1 MVRNDLITRLR
12 AFEARKPATKTPD
25 DWRERLARYKRW
37 FEDGE
42 ELEGSQTDEKKGQFC
57 QVQAILR

>member
-1 MVRNDLITRLR
+1 MGRIDLVTRLR
-12 AFEARKPATKTPD
+12 ALEARKPATSD

-42 ELEGSQTDEKKGQFC
+42 EWVGPQTDEKKANLARYKRYFDD
-57 QVQAILR
+57 L